1 MGLHVQRDWEDTKMI
16 PTGDSPFNGI
26 YPSTP
31 CPLLPD
37 LSFDET
43 TFAALLRRLADT
55 DGIVGFLVNGHAGE
69 NFLFSLDEQRRI
81 VETAGAA
88 VGDRAII
95 VAGVNCESSLE
106 AARHARDLEASGAD
120 VIMVFPP
127 NGWALF
133 QDDETALEHHRR
145 ILESTTCPIM
155 LFQGSVS
162 AGRMAYTP
170 GVLERL
176 AALPRVVA
184 IKEGSWEV
192 AAYEQT
198 RRVVKA
204 VAPHVAVMAS
214 GDEHLFTGY
223 AIGSEGSLVSLAA
236 VIPEPVVAL
245 YRAMQSQDLS
255 AARAQHERI
264 YPLARA
270 IYRAAPGGR
279 ANARL
284 KTCLK
289 ILERFRSDVMRP
301 PYGATPEAEYAVL
314 RDALRAS
321 GALAHAVAAK

>member
-1 MGLHVQRDWEDTKMI
+1 MI
-16 PTGDSPFNGI
+16 PTGDRPFDGI

-43 TFAALLRRLADT
+43 SFVALLRWLAGT
-55 DGIVGFLVNGHAGE
+55 EGIVGFLVNGHAGE
-69 NFLFSLDEQRRI
+69 NVLLGPDEQRRV
-81 VETAGAA
+81 VEAA
-88 VGDRAII
+88 AAAIGERAIV

-106 AARHARDLEASGAD
+106 AARLARDFEASGAE

-133 QDDETALEHHRR
+133 QDDGMALEHHRR
-145 ILESTTCPIM
+145 IIEATSCPIM
-155 LFQGSVS
+155 LFQGSVR
-162 AGRMAYTP
+162 AGSMAYAP
-170 GVLERL
+170 EVLERL
-176 AALPRVVA
+176 AVLPRVVA

-198 RRVVKA
+198 RRLVQA

-223 AIGSEGSLVSLAA
+223 AVGSEGSLVSLAS
-236 VIPEPVVAL
+236 VIPEPMVAL
-245 YRAMQSQDLS
+245 YRAMRAQDLA
-255 AARAQHERI
+255 AARAQHELI

-289 ILERFRSDVMRP
+289 LLGRFPSDAMRP
-301 PYGATPEAEYAVL
+301 PFGATPEAEHAVL
-314 RDALRAS
+314 RDALKAS
-321 GALAHAVAAK
+321 GALAHTRAAS

>member
-1 MGLHVQRDWEDTKMI
+1 MI
-16 PTGDSPFNGI
+16 PTGDRPFDGI

-37 LSFDET
+37 LTFDET
-43 TFAALLRRLADT
+43 TFAALLRWLAGT
-55 DGIVGFLVNGHAGE
+55 EGIAGFLVNGHAGE
-69 NFLFSLDEQRRI
+69 NVLLGPDEQMRV
-81 VETAGAA
+81 VETTVAT
-88 VGDRAII
+88 VGERAIV

-106 AARHARDLEASGAD
+106 AARLARRFEASGAD

-133 QDDETALEHHRR
+133 QDGGTAVEHHRR
-145 ILESTTCPIM
+145 VIEATTCPIM
-155 LFQGSVS
+155 LFQGSIR
-162 AGRMAYTP
+162 AGSMSYAP
-170 GVLERL
+170 EVLEQL
-176 AALPRVVA
+176 AVLPRVVA

-192 AAYEQT
+192 AAYEQA
-198 RRVVKA
+198 RRLIKA

-223 AIGSEGSLVSLAA
+223 AIGSEGSLVSLAS
-236 VIPEPVVAL
+236 VIPEPIVAL
-245 YRAMQSQDLS
+245 YRAMGNRDLV
-255 AARAQHERI
+255 AARTQHELI

-289 ILERFRSDVMRP
+289 LLGRFPSDIMRP
-301 PYGATPEAEYAVL
+301 PFGATPEAEHAAL
-314 RDALRAS
+314 RDALQAS
-321 GALAHAVAAK
+321 GALAPTRAAS

>member
-1 MGLHVQRDWEDTKMI
+1 MI
-16 PTGDSPFNGI
+16 PTGDSPFNGV

-37 LSFDET
+37 LTLDAASYT
-43 TFAALLRRLADT
+43 ALLRWLADT
-55 DGIVGFLVNGHAGE
+55 DGVVGFLVNGHAGE
-69 NFLFSLDEQRRI
+69 NTLFDADEQRAI
-81 VETAGAA
+81 VATAAAA
-88 VGDRAII
+88 VGERAII

-106 AARHARDLEASGAD
+106 AARLAQSLEAAGAD
-120 VIMVFPP
+120 AIMVFPP

-133 QDDETALEHHRR
+133 QDDDMAVAHHRR
-145 ILESTTCPIM
+145 VIEATACPIM
-155 LFQGSVS
+155 LFQGSVR
-162 AGRMAYTP
+162 AGQMAYTP
-170 GVLERL
+170 AVLERL
-176 AALPRVVA
+176 AVLPRVVA

-198 RRVVKA
+198 RRTVKA
-204 VAPHVAVMAS
+204 VAPQVAVMAS
-214 GDEHLFTGY
+214 GDEHIFTGY

-236 VIPEPVVAL
+236 VIPAPIAAL
-245 YRAMQSQDLS
+245 HRAMQSQDLA

-289 ILERFRSDVMRP
+289 LLDRFPSDAMRP
-301 PYGATPEAEYAVL
+301 PYGATPEAEHAVL